1 MSAYVRI
8 SDLLGDE
15 LIGFVLSDASV
26 TSIPVSIFS
35 GDAEI
40 SIREEELM
48 LIYDEEH
55 PGTPIILGVLRKIS
69 RLEPYLR
76 KRVKVGIEEYPD
88 AIDKIEKLVYT
99 NVYIMPLAEIIVDE
113 ENVVGMSRNVTYVP
127 FPGSKVYRVKRG
139 DIITKLLAT
148 TISDTRSPIV
158 VGTHKYSTDV
168 EIPLDPKYVQYHIGV
183 FGATGMGKSRLVK
196 VLVDEIVQKTEYA
209 VIVFDHTGMDYTV
222 FYPDTTISSLEIELG
237 PLGIADFF
245 MKKLRLSEYYTT
257 YLEFFGAELK
267 KTIPKYRGRLE
278 STENPREEEL
288 RSIHRE
294 ITTKLQTIAK
304 TLGARDD
311 TVKSLGMRMQYFIEP
326 ELLESM
332 LLGRKYS
339 VEDIIKLA
347 RKAKEEGKPLV
358 IDLSFEETLEM
369 KRTIVGDIIE
379 SGWRWIFEKNFLG
392 QERKYVPINLVIVI
406 DEAQNYAWGSGYC
419 KDQVER
425 IAREGRKWKYGLIL
439 ASQRLAR
446 SIDPDI
452 RANINTVFFSKL
464 SQTTDLREIQDFAD
478 ITGVDMSNLAQLVP
492 REFYVAG
499 LMNPLRKP
507 VAIRVKEV
515 KVAI

>member
-1 MSAYVRI
+1 MTINI
-8 SDLLGDE
+8 SIDELLGDN
-15 LIGFVLSDASV
+15 LVGFALSDASV
-26 TSIPVSIFS
+26 TSIPVSIFA
-35 GDAEI
+35 GDPEI

-55 PGTPIILGVLRKIS
+55 PGTPIILGVLRRIS

-99 NVYIMPLAEIIVDE
+99 NVHIMPLAEILVEDN
-113 ENVVGMSRNVTYVP
+113 NVVGISRNVTYVP

-139 DIITKLLAT
+139 DIITRLLAT
-148 TISDTRSPIV
+148 TISNSQAPIV
-158 VGTHKYSTDV
+158 VGTHKYSVDV

-196 VLVDEIVQKTEYA
+196 VLIDEIVQKTEYA

-222 FYPDTTISSLEIELG
+222 FYPDTTICSLEIELG

-267 KTIPKYRGRLE
+267 KSIPKYRKRLE
-278 STENPREEEL
+278 STDSREEEL
-288 RSIHRE
+288 KNVHRE
-294 ITTKLQTIAK
+294 ITTRLQTIAK

-311 TVKSLGMRMQYFIEP
+311 TVRSLGMRMQYFVEP
-326 ELLESM
+326 ELIESM

-339 VEDIIKLA
+339 VEDIIELA
-347 RKAKEEGKPLV
+347 RKAKDQGKPLV

-379 SGWRWIFEKNFLG
+379 CGWRWIFEKNFLG
-392 QERKYVPINLVIVI
+392 KERRYVPINLVVVI
-406 DEAQNYAWGSGYC
+406 DEAQNYTWGSGYC
-419 KDQVER
+419 KEQVER
-425 IAREGRKWKYGLIL
+425 VAREGRKWKYGLIL

-507 VAIRVKEV
+507 IAIRVKEV
-515 KVAI
+515 KEVI